1 MSERTKLL
9 KKAVLTGVGAS
20 TNIERVK
27 SALNEALEDLVK
39 VGHELMDD
47 LEVKGKDKTESIEKS
62 LKSFTEE
69 VNKRKGTL
77 EVQVTASIKKA
88 IKEFGLMTREDL
100 EELHERIE
108 HLEDTLCDGSES
120 GDATTGTTP
129 ARKAKRRGK

>member
-20 TNIERVK
+20 TNVERVK

-62 LKSFTEE
+62 LKNFAEE

-100 EELHERIE
+100 EELNERLD
-108 HLEDTLCDGSES
+108 HLEETLCDGSEGGEGS
-120 GDATTGTTP
+120 PNPTS
-129 ARKAKRRGK
+129 RKAKRRNK

>member
-20 TNIERVK
+20 TNVERVK
-27 SALNEALEDLVK
+27 SALNEALEDLIK

-47 LEVKGKDKTESIEKS
+47 LEIKGKDKTESIEKS

-77 EVQVTASIKKA
+77 EVQITASIKKA

-100 EELHERIE
+100 EELNERLE
-108 HLEDTLCDGSES
+108 HLEETLCDGSEGAEGS
-120 GDATTGTTP
+120 GTT
-129 ARKAKRRGK
+129 ASRKAKRRNK

>member
-20 TNIERVK
+20 TNLERVK

-62 LKSFTEE
+62 LKTFTEE
-69 VNKRKGTL
+69 VNKRKGSL

-108 HLEDTLCDGSES
+108 HLEDTLCDGSEGGEGS
-120 GDATTGTTP
+120 GSTTP
-129 ARKAKRRGK
+129 RKAKRRNK

>member
-20 TNIERVK
+20 TNVERVK
-27 SALNEALEDLVK
+27 SALNEALEDLIK

-47 LEVKGKDKTESIEKS
+47 LESKGKDKTDSIEKS
-62 LKSFTEE
+62 LKHFTEE

-77 EVQVTASIKKA
+77 EVQITASIKKA

-100 EELHERIE
+100 EELNERLE
-108 HLEDTLCDGSES
+108 HLEETLCDGSDGGEGS
-120 GDATTGTTP
+120 P
-129 ARKAKRRGK
+129 SPRKAKRRNK